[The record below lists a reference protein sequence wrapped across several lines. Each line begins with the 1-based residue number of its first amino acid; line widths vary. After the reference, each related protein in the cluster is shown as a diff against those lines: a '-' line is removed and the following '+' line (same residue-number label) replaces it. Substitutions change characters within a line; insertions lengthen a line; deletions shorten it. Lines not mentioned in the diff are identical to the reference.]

1 MKYFKLDNWAPDFR
15 HDGLLYFTHRIQEML
30 SYYSEHI
37 YKVPVMNTHLLIH
50 EYLHTAKLVK
60 EKIINGNHLKYI
72 MEEFQ
77 DTFINDLIV
86 RENIVRKRREGI
98 LQKLNSATI
107 EEQEKIM
114 RYLLHV
120 FQSYNL
126 WCKDY
131 LKKIV
136 PQEREKRKIDR
147 ALKCFIPG
155 LIGAGYSHEFIF
167 FYNRLIFEESPVA
180 SLETLN
186 IFLDRFDF
194 KKKSYDIY
202 LAVDKRFVK
211 FKEILEK
218 HLRIIF
224 DYEADTSDLKCD
236 RNLYTI
242 IKVKSEAF
250 DERAASENAYNQISL
265 FFRYYNFWGD
275 KKGEWLANP
284 AKVIDENGH
293 CSFVDLY
300 PEGFDYPN
308 LVGNTMAGEISAG
321 TISALLVN
329 ARHSFDTIDRAV
341 NMHNVA
347 IANKDIRNG
356 FLNLWSVFE
365 ILFVSDQTES
375 KSTEIEKK
383 AVPILHMDYLH
394 YMIGKLKKDF
404 NDNLSKGVKSELE
417 KKLGASDT
425 WDQILNLLFSPEC
438 SQVRTELYS
447 ILSDFP
453 LIRSRLIQI
462 SKDYLD
468 RKNILS
474 DIEKFKRR
482 ISWHFKR
489 LYRTRN
495 AIIHAGET
503 PDNLKELGEHLHEYV
518 DECLNE
524 IIFRL
529 VTKTQLH
536 TIDDVII
543 DMQLRERE
551 MMDSLRC
558 KEALDKKTISAL
570 FK

>member
-1 MKYFKLDNWAPDFR
+1 
-15 HDGLLYFTHRIQEML
+15 
-30 SYYSEHI
+30 
-37 YKVPVMNTHLLIH
+37 
-50 EYLHTAKLVK
+50 
-60 EKIINGNHLKYI
+60 
-72 MEEFQ
+72 
-77 DTFINDLIV
+77 
-86 RENIVRKRREGI
+86 
-98 LQKLNSATI
+98 
-107 EEQEKIM
+107 
-114 RYLLHV
+114 
-120 FQSYNL
+120 
-126 WCKDY
+126 
-131 LKKIV
+131 
-136 PQEREKRKIDR
+136 
-147 ALKCFIPG
+147 
-155 LIGAGYSHEFIF
+155 
-167 FYNRLIFEESPVA
+167 
-180 SLETLN
+180 
-186 IFLDRFDF
+186 
-194 KKKSYDIY
+194 
-202 LAVDKRFVK
+202 
-211 FKEILEK
+211 
-218 HLRIIF
+218 
-224 DYEADTSDLKCD
+224 
-236 RNLYTI
+236 
-242 IKVKSEAF
+242 
-250 DERAASENAYNQISL
+250 
-265 FFRYYNFWGD
+265 
-275 KKGEWLANP
+275 
-284 AKVIDENGH
+284 
-293 CSFVDLY
+293 
-300 PEGFDYPN
+300 
-308 LVGNTMAGEISAG
+308 
-321 TISALLVN
+321 
-329 ARHSFDTIDRAV
+329 
-341 NMHNVA
+341 
-347 IANKDIRNG
+347 
-356 FLNLWSVFE
+356 
-365 ILFVSDQTES
+365 
-375 KSTEIEKK
+375 
-383 AVPILHMDYLH
+383 
-394 YMIGKLKKDF
+394 MIGKLKKDF